1 MYDKT
6 KSKIPN
12 DIDGA
17 LEGKAA
23 KAGQDFLGEIS
34 KPTLRSAVKG

>member
-12 DIDGA
+12 DMEGA

-23 KAGQDFLGEIS
+23 KAGQNFLKDVS
-34 KPTLRSAVKG
+34 KSLLRSAVKG